1 MYFTFIILNI
11 RWGNALVPVIT
22 VQLGE
27 PATLTC
33 DLPDV
38 WLGLKS
44 LYWYKQ
50 DVGNSLK
57 LITMLFNVTCY
68 EKISSLT
75 ILGAV
80 KEDEGMYHCA
90 VISWTENTW
99 SGTYLSIKGSTSIYN
114 VVQQPAATD
123 PDHPGG
129 SVTLQCSILSDSE
142 KKTCPGDLSVF
153 WFRARSKDS
162 HPDIIYTNGNSTDNC
177 EKKSDPQKSC
187 VYHFFKNISSSDAG
201 TYYCA
206 VATCGEIIFASRF
219 KCFSDHLFQIKYLQ
233 SSTFRQDVILN
244 IIRSY
249 STLNII
255 FLLILFQDPGA
266 KDEWIYSTAVFTMM
280 NADNKTVKEAVK
292 RERIYAAV
300 KAFGLD

>member
-1 MYFTFIILNI
+1 MASCFTLQCIL
-11 RWGNALVPVIT
+11 PV
-22 VQLGE
+22 L
-27 PATLTC
+27 
-33 DLPDV
+33 
-38 WLGLKS
+38 
-44 LYWYKQ
+44 Q

-57 LITMLFNVTCY
+57 LITMLRKNTNPEYGPGVLSTRFNVTCY

-99 SGTYLSIKGSTSIYN
+99 SGTYLSIKENSERTSIYN

-206 VATCGEIIFASRF
+206 VATCGEIIFILIGNGTKLETVMVMVISITCLVLSLVVNIVLICYRTPTAC
-219 KCFSDHLFQIKYLQ
+219 KHYKGKH
-233 SSTFRQDVILN
+233 SSLSLWVVMF
-244 IIRSY
+244 
-249 STLNII
+249 
-255 FLLILFQDPGA
+255 
-266 KDEWIYSTAVFTMM
+266 
-280 NADNKTVKEAVK
+280 
-292 RERIYAAV
+292 
-300 KAFGLD
+300 

>member
-1 MYFTFIILNI
+1 SYECCGILFTQCFLSF
-11 RWGNALVPVIT
+11 VIT

-57 LITMLFNVTCY
+57 LITMLRKNTNPEYGPGVLSTRFNVTCY

-99 SGTYLSIKGSTSIYN
+99 I
-114 VVQQPAATD
+114 QQPAATD

-206 VATCGEIIFASRF
+206 VATCGEIIF
-219 KCFSDHLFQIKYLQ
+219 
-233 SSTFRQDVILN
+233 ILIGN
-244 IIRSY
+244 G
-249 STLNII
+249 TKLETGM
-255 FLLILFQDPGA
+255 ILFCRIKIIYLYTERGQDL
-266 KDEWIYSTAVFTMM
+266 
-280 NADNKTVKEAVK
+280 N
-292 RERIYAAV
+292 YAALHFSGEKSTRGKKDKESKTEESVYSHV
-300 KAFGLD
+300 KL